1 VPRRIKRTKPIKER
15 IIAALREGLSPTYAV
30 RKARL
35 SRAEAYRWRKED
47 SEFKRQ
53 WEEAVAEGVD
63 LLEDEAQR
71 RAVDGYVRDIYNKN
85 GEVVGHV
92 RKYSDSL
99 LMFLLKS
106 RRPERYNRPVEPV
119 ESVPRVERRI
129 SLEEARA
136 RLLQLGLPVPEIEGD
151 YEGVDAPGSREGRD

>member
-30 RKARL
+30 RKAGL

-53 WEEAVAEGVD
+53 WEEAVSEGVD

-71 RAVDGYVRDIYNKN
+71 RAVDGYNVRDIYNKN
-85 GEVVGHV
+85 REVIGQV

-106 RRPERYNRPVEPV
+106 RRPERYNRPV

-151 YEGVDAPGSREGRD
+151 YEGVDAPGSREDRD